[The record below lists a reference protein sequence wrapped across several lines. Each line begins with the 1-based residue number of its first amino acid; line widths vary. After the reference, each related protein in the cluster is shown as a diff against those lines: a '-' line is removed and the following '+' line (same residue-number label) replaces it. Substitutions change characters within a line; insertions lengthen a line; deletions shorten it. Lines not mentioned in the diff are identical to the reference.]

1 VSREAADV
9 VILGAGVTGAS
20 IAFHLARRG
29 AGRVVV
35 LDKGELAHGGSGRS
49 SALVRMHYSFPP
61 EVQLARKSLEY
72 FEHWPEIVGR
82 PGDFRK
88 TGFVRIVP
96 EAERGRLEANV
107 AMQRALGVD
116 ARVVTAGELREI
128 APAWRFD
135 DGAAAAWEPGSG
147 YGDGAGVAGDFLAR
161 AREMGVVFRPRTAV
175 SAIRVEQGRVR
186 GVEVDGGALDAPVV
200 AAATGPWTRPLLA
213 AAGVPLP
220 IEPEYHEVA
229 ILKNP
234 PGLATIGPAGIDS
247 PCAVYYR
254 AEPGGRT
261 LVGGFYGR
269 RGADPDDFP
278 QTASTDGLESLAA
291 AAARRIPALEDA
303 GLARGI
309 TGIYDMSPDARPL
322 LGEVPQA
329 SGLFVAAGFSGMG
342 FKLSPAVGL
351 VMSERILDGRATSI
365 DITAFR
371 PGRFAEGRPIKA
383 EYEYADD

>member
-1 VSREAADV
+1 MPPETADV
-9 VILGAGVTGAS
+9 VVLGAGVTGAS
-20 IAFHLARRG
+20 IAFHLARRR

-61 EVQLARKSLEY
+61 EVRLARKSLDY
-72 FEHWPEIVGR
+72 FQNWSEVVGR
-82 PGDFRK
+82 PGDFRR

-96 EAERGRLEANV
+96 AAERERLEANV

-116 ARVVTAGELREI
+116 ARVVSREELRAV
-128 APAWRFD
+128 APAWRLD
-135 DGAAAAWEPGSG
+135 DECAAAWEPGSG
-147 YGDGAGVAGDFLAR
+147 YGDGAGVAGDFLSR
-161 AREMGVVFRPRTAV
+161 AREMGAVFRPRTA
-175 SAIRVEQGRVR
+175 ARALRTAAGRVR
-186 GVEVDGGALDAPVV
+186 GVDLDGGSIEAPVV
-200 AAATGPWTRPLLA
+200 VAALGPWTRPLLEG
-213 AAGVPLP
+213 AGVSLP

-234 PGLATIGPAGIDS
+234 AGLATIGPAGIDS

-254 AEPGGRT
+254 SEAGGRT

-278 QTASTDGLESLAA
+278 QSASAEGLESLAA

-303 GLARGI
+303 ALARGI

-322 LGEVPQA
+322 LGELPEVR
-329 SGLFVAAGFSGMG
+329 GLFVAAGFSGMG
-342 FKLSPAVGL
+342 FKLAPAVGL
-351 VMSERILDGRATSI
+351 VISEQILDGRATTV
-365 DITAFR
+365 DIAAFR
-371 PGRFAEGRPIKA
+371 PTRFAEGQPIKA
-383 EYEYADD
+383 PYEYADD